1 MKLQPANTTFKA
13 QIELPGSKS
22 ISNRALMI
30 DAYSKSPQTLNAL
43 SDADDTV
50 MLQRNLEFI
59 RNCHHS
65 AIPMVI
71 DCGNA
76 GTVFRFLLTYLASTE
91 GHWMLTG
98 SVRMKSRPVSDLVD
112 ALRQLGADIEYVEN
126 EGFSP
131 LKIYGKKLK
140 GGRTTVS
147 MQKSSQF
154 ASSLLMAAPTWTNG
168 LELSL
173 AGKLNSMPYLEMTL
187 QMMEHFGAKL
197 NRNDRMINVL
207 PFDYHAN
214 EITIEPDWSSAAFWY
229 ELVALSNKGEL
240 LLKGLKLSS
249 LQGDRQMV
257 EMFHSLGVASFEE
270 PDGVLI
276 FKTDRSYDAL
286 HFDLTGQPDM
296 LPALVATCAALA
308 VEAVFTGLENLK
320 YKESDR
326 TLALQEQMALIGGD
340 FRKLTDEKYHLKPQ
354 KKKKTAKNLLFR
366 TYADHRMAMAFA
378 PLSLVLGVIEIEQP
392 EVVEKSY
399 PQFWNQLFATAA
411 VERVEV

>member
-1 MKLQPANTTFKA
+1 MKLQPANTSFKA

-30 DAYSKSPQTLNAL
+30 DAYSKSPQTLHAL

-126 EGFSP
+126 EGFPP
-131 LKIYGKKLK
+131 LKIFGKKLK
-140 GGRTTVS
+140 GGCTTVS

-187 QMMEHFGAKL
+187 QMMENFGAKL

-207 PFDYHAN
+207 PFEYHAN

-229 ELVALSNKGEL
+229 ELVALSENGEL
-240 LLKGLKLSS
+240 LLKGLKLDS

-257 EMFHSLGVASFEE
+257 EMFLKLGVASFEE

-276 FKTDRSYDAL
+276 FKTNGAPGKL
-286 HFDLTGQPDM
+286 QFDLSGHPDM
-296 LPALVATCAALA
+296 LPSLVATCTALS

-320 YKESDR
+320 FKESDR
-326 TLALQEQMALIGGD
+326 TMALQEQMALVGG
-340 FRKLTDEKYHLKPQ
+340 KLIKISDEEFHLLVRA
-354 KKKKTAKNLLFR
+354 KKKITGRPVFR

-378 PLSLVLGVIEIEQP
+378 PLSLVFGSIEIEQP

-399 PQFWNQLFATAA
+399 PQFWNQLFATLA
-411 VERVEV
+411 VESLD